1 MKFVEDLIRRAQQ
14 GGDFKDL
21 TNKGKRIKLDENPY
35 TSETRIP
42 HGIMKQAGYRPQ
54 FIDQSK
60 YLKSEVKEAR
70 AILQKASE
78 NWTGTKW
85 SKIRWNQ
92 AETEFR
98 EKVAKL
104 NKQIRDYNLK
114 APNEQFFIIPVD
126 PERELKIYSPENSGG
141 S

>member
-21 TNKGKRIKLDENPY
+21 SNKGKRIKLDENPY
-35 TSETRIP
+35 TAENRIP

-54 FIDQSK
+54 FIDHK
-60 YLKSEVKEAR
+60 KFLKSEIKKAKEL
-70 AILQKASE
+70 LQKASE
-78 NWTGTKW
+78 NWTGTQW

-98 EKVAKL
+98 EKIVKL

-126 PERELKIYSPENSGG
+126 PEREIKIYSPEHSGG